1 MWALSL
7 LNSPP
12 FEPSC
17 GQFTEVWGELC
28 PAVDFDT
35 PGAASGLVDVDGRL
49 LLIENEQIVVVNGYQ
64 GKVIAID
71 IASGRPLWAKDNSSY
86 VGAAE
91 ALGNIYVV
99 DAEGGVSAIAE
110 GGQSIVW
117 TQTVLARRRLTEP
130 AALSGVVAVGD
141 FDGYLHL
148 LGQLDGQLIGRTR
161 VDSDGLRAPMAVDGK
176 LLYVYGNS
184 GKLVAYKVTDR

>member
-1 MWALSL
+1 M
-7 LNSPP
+7 
-12 FEPSC
+12 
-17 GQFTEVWGELC
+17 
-28 PAVDFDT
+28 
-35 PGAASGLVDVDGRL
+35 
-49 LLIENEQIVVVNGYQ
+49 
-64 GKVIAID
+64 
-71 IASGRPLWAKDNSSY
+71 
-86 VGAAE
+86 
-91 ALGNIYVV
+91 V